1 MAMTSSGMTR
11 ECPAG
16 CPICHAPAQYLRSV
30 DDVPFF
36 RCTDCASLF
45 AHPDFLTAVDRGTT
59 TNYGDA
65 YWKKELESARER
77 SYGSSIARVAET
89 LRMSRIAVRRFLD
102 IGSGPGYLLDALA
115 ALLPNATGMFH
126 GIELLPPPV
135 AERSTHRNYR
145 IGTVGDLDGQF
156 DGGICIEV
164 IEHLTPGILDVLIRQ
179 LAARSTPGALYFFN
193 SAQPSFVEQTDPG
206 YLDPLVRGHI
216 VSWSIK
222 GVRAIFAP
230 AGFNVIPL
238 PGRDWAFLAEFGPP
252 RAMSADSLMSW
263 LWAPLEENLA
273 LSRNDAFGPLF
284 ETIGVESARCYLE
297 AALAEGRAH
306 WALGLQRALD
316 GLKLTPASP
325 LPALAASFLSRLRSR
340 RAT

>member
-1 MAMTSSGMTR
+1 MNLSGMTQ

-16 CPICHAPAQYLRSV
+16 CPICRAPAQFLRTV

-36 RCTDCASLF
+36 RCAGCASLF
-45 AHPDFLTAVDRGTT
+45 AHPDFLEAVDRGTT

-65 YWKKELESARER
+65 YWNKELESARER
-77 SYGSSIARVAET
+77 SYGGSIARVAET
-89 LRMSRIAVRRFLD
+89 LRLSRIPVRRFLD

-115 ALLPNATGMFH
+115 ALLPSAAGIFH
-126 GIELLPPPV
+126 GIELLPPPM
-135 AERSTHRNYR
+135 AERSTHPNYR
-145 IGTVGDLDGQF
+145 IGTVGDLDGLF
-156 DGGICIEV
+156 DGGICVEV
-164 IEHLTPGILDVLIRQ
+164 IEHLTPGILAVLIGE

-206 YLDPLVRGHI
+206 YLDPKVRGHI
-216 VSWSIK
+216 VSWSID
-222 GVRAIFAP
+222 GVRTIFAP

-252 RAMSADSLMSW
+252 RAVPVDELMSW
-263 LWAPLEENLA
+263 LWAPVPENLA
-273 LSRNDAFGPLF
+273 LSRNDALGPLF

-306 WALGLQRALD
+306 WALGLQRNLNA
-316 GLKLTPASP
+316 LKLAPASLLAAP
-325 LPALAASFLSRLRSR
+325 AASFLSRLRPR
-340 RAT
+340 RTT